1 MDATDGEWIMT
12 SRNDLENFFLQ
23 HKEKKFLWVR
33 PGGNHGDYLIYF
45 GLHQLAKK
53 LGLDYEE
60 VDELQLAQTRLDAYD
75 VIYLHGSGGYND
87 WSSGAAERIL
97 HTALGSSSALIVQ
110 GPCSVAG
117 NIDYVEGLFDRLGK
131 DSVQRLIFYGRE
143 YTTHRLLLESAK
155 RYGFEARLNFDTALF
170 ATRASLEHS
179 LGSCKNDYRLYAMR
193 EDNEKPTRAI
203 HDFGFGITLDP
214 ARYCKNFAHWVKV
227 HARAEE
233 IITTRTHSAVIG
245 AVLGKKTILYPNSYH
260 KNRSI
265 WEYSLRE
272 LGVLWGP
279 DTEDRPVRTEALP
292 RWVPSKLRR
301 SYKVRQAILWAH
313 KVPLL

>member
-1 MDATDGEWIMT
+1 MS
-12 SRNDLENFFLQ
+12 SRNGLESFFRQ

-45 GLHQLAKK
+45 GLHQLATR
-53 LGLDYEE
+53 LGLDYDE
-60 VDELQLAQTRLDAYD
+60 VDESQLAKTSLDAYD

-97 HTALGSSSALIVQ
+97 HTALRSSSALVVQ
-110 GPCSVAG
+110 GPFSVAE
-117 NIDYVEGLFDRLGK
+117 NTDYVQGLFSRLGK
-131 DSVQRLIFYGRE
+131 PSAQRLIFFGRE
-143 YTTHRLLLESAK
+143 YTTYRLLLEQAN
-155 RYGFEARLNFDTALF
+155 RYGIEVGLNFDTALF
-170 ATRASLEHS
+170 ATKASLEQRF
-179 LGSCKNDYRLYAMR
+179 GKCKDDYRLYAMR
-193 EDNEKPTRAI
+193 EDNEKSTRAI

-214 ARYCKNFAHWVKV
+214 ARYCKSFAHWVKV
-227 HARAEE
+227 HARAEQ

-279 DTEDRPVRTEALP
+279 DTEDPAVRTEALQ
-292 RWVPSKLRR
+292 RCVPSKLRR